1 MRIVL
6 TRIMTRRT
14 PIKKTLMKEK
24 VKTPVKEGRRT
35 PMKESKKTPTR
46 ERVMNSSTQ
55 RKKMYQSI
63 SRDTPLGWNYFLR
76 ARPDVYPELREW
88 LLKTW
93 GSAHPD
99 TRRGFHMSGLKREYI
114 NLLKTRYEH
123 VYDTNQITNN
133 EVGTVFARAFA
144 CEVQGGIDVNWE
156 DFNRHRSE
164 HYKGSSSTNTGLKSS
179 GTSHVDIPAT
189 TPVQQ
194 VLEAKVRA
202 TMTEKHEQM
211 MAGCI
216 ASMSSRIQAL
226 LADLEA
232 VKSAEIQAEKKFSS
246 IKTTYEWI
254 ASTIQNSE
262 SEVLKEELKKELN
275 NMGTQL
281 RSQMTDLDT
290 CRNAHEEIDN
300 KLSALKLHSEN
311 LACLMQD
318 LKQNGFDTLCP
329 SVIEHPSGIESTITS
344 IAISRYWL

>member
-1 MRIVL
+1 
-6 TRIMTRRT
+6 
-14 PIKKTLMKEK
+14 MKEK
-24 VKTPVKEGRRT
+24 VKTPVKEGKRT

-46 ERVMNSSTQ
+46 AQ
-55 RKKMYQSI
+55 RKKMYNSI
-63 SRDTPLGWNYFLR
+63 IRDTPLGWNYFLR
-76 ARPDVYPELREW
+76 ARPEVYPELREW

-93 GSAHPD
+93 GSPHPD
-99 TRRGFHMSGLKREYI
+99 TRRGFHISGLKREYM
-114 NLLKTRYEH
+114 NLLKIRNEH

-144 CEVQGGIDVNWE
+144 CEVQGGINVNWE

-164 HYKGSSSTNTGLKSS
+164 HYKGSPSTNTGLKSS

-189 TPVQQ
+189 RPVHQ
-194 VLEAKVRA
+194 VLEAEVRS

-216 ASMSSRIQAL
+216 ASMRSRIQAL

-232 VKSAEIQAEKKFSS
+232 VKSAEIQAEKKYSS
-246 IKTTYEWI
+246 IKTTVEWI

-275 NMGTQL
+275 NMDTQL
-281 RSQMTDLDT
+281 GSQMRDLDT
-290 CRNAHEEIDN
+290 CRNAHKEIDN

-318 LKQNGFDTLCP
+318 YFK
-329 SVIEHPSGIESTITS
+329 S
-344 IAISRYWL
+344 WL